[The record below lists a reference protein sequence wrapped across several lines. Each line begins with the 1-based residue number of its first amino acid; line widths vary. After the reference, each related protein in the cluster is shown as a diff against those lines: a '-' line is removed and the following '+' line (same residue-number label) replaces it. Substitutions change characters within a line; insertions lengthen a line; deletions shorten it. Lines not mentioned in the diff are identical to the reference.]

1 MNFNYLLAEIL
12 RELAAIHQLLD
23 ITIIFFATAPI
34 FLIPVILTVLYLKRG
49 RFREDSLFIF
59 TATALSLG
67 LSYLVSLGY
76 YQEAPFMIYE
86 TLMGSGTKDS
96 FPSQH
101 AATMFGFAA
110 SLIYRKRTQLGNI
123 FLGLAIL
130 NGLARVIVGEH
141 FPLDIA
147 VSAFLGLAAVQLVS
161 NVEIYI
167 QRLSRWSENIEDKV
181 SLKLR
186 NIV

>member
-12 RELAAIHQLLD
+12 RELAAIHQVLD

-49 RFREDSLFIF
+49 SFREDSLFIF
-59 TATALSLG
+59 IATALSLG
-67 LSYLVSLGY
+67 LSYLVKLVH

-86 TLMGSGTKDS
+86 TLMGSGIKDS

-101 AATMFGFAA
+101 AATMFGFAIG
-110 SLIYRKRTQLGNI
+110 LIYRKRNQLGYI

-147 VSAFLGLAAVQLVS
+147 VSAFLGLAAVQLIP

-167 QRLSRWSENIEDKV
+167 RRLSSWSENMEDKV
-181 SLKLR
+181 RLKLR
-186 NIV
+186 DIV